1 MLFQEPPTKFALLP
15 FHLAPAPR
23 HRKGRDARIRPRDP
37 RQRALPNA
45 HARAHARTPREPS
58 FSREKQSRPSLAF
71 FRRTAVALPRL
82 ISLRRTHARNARARS
97 RTGDMVNDGKNSSVW
112 SVEEDAELA
121 RLQVRPLSK
130 QRFDPHLVFFSVTAL
145 AAVVRWVPRAEARL
159 ATLASDA
166 TSRDADAPSFLP
178 AASRKFTAT
187 DGRSSPR
194 SFPGRPA
201 SSARSGGATRSTRR

>member
-1 MLFQEPPTKFALLP
+1 MGNFRLERSCAVNFRVSRCCFKEPPTKFALLP
-15 FHLAPAPR
+15 LHLAPAPR

-97 RTGDMVNDGKNSSVW
+97 RTGDMVNDGKSSSVW
-112 SVEEDAELA
+112 SVEEDAELGQHPRALVPLLLREDGCPTSGYGPA
-121 RLQVRPLSK
+121 RLPVRRARPWVS
-130 QRFDPHLVFFSVTAL
+130 RF
-145 AAVVRWVPRAEARL
+145 AVRRYGARGPCSSEAR
-159 ATLASDA
+159 A
-166 TSRDADAPSFLP
+166 TSQP
-178 AASRKFTAT
+178 
-187 DGRSSPR
+187 
-194 SFPGRPA
+194 
-201 SSARSGGATRSTRR
+201 

>member
-1 MLFQEPPTKFALLP
+1 MLLNLCSASARPVRKKRKMGNFRLERSSAVNFGVSRCCFKEPPTKFALLP

-45 HARAHARTPREPS
+45 HAHAHARTPREPS

-97 RTGDMVNDGKNSSVW
+97 RTGDMVNDGKSSSVW

-145 AAVVRWVPRAEARL
+145 AAVVRWVPRAESA
-159 ATLASDA
+159 A
-166 TSRDADAPSFLP
+166 RDARVRRHL
-178 AASRKFTAT
+178 
-187 DGRSSPR
+187 
-194 SFPGRPA
+194 
-201 SSARSGGATRSTRR
+201 ARR